1 MKKRVCVRARAC
13 ACQGPSYNPTFCS
26 RVCLPLV
33 SICGM
38 SFLNRPEE
46 FKDNEDKKYQ
56 VDLIT
61 PDVNHQQRFK
71 DRIRMF
77 VIS

>member
-1 MKKRVCVRARAC
+1 MKKRVCV
-13 ACQGPSYNPTFCS
+13 CQGPSYNPTFCS

-56 VDLIT
+56 VDRT